1 MEHILLRDCIR
12 IFCNYGWR
20 LENKGLAMIT
30 RRNFCTIA
38 AIAPF
43 AGALAAPALADECAA
58 FDAAMQ
64 TATTPDQAIA
74 MLTEGNARFV
84 AGKSLHCDL
93 LVQAEATA
101 EKQTPFACVLGCID
115 SRAAPELIFD
125 QQIGDIFDARV
136 AGNVPTVEIIG
147 SFEYAVKVAGA
158 KAIVVLGHGHCG
170 AIKGAVDKA
179 EVGENLTT
187 LLNEIQPA
195 VDATPLTGE
204 RSSHNHE
211 FVQSVAETNVRQGVA
226 ALVANSAVLKE
237 AVDSG
242 ALKIVGAMYDLETH
256 VVTYLA

>member
-1 MEHILLRDCIR
+1 
-12 IFCNYGWR
+12 
-20 LENKGLAMIT
+20 MIS
-30 RRNFCTIA
+30 RRNFLGIVGA
-38 AIAPF
+38 AP
-43 AGALAAPALADECAA
+43 LAAGFSLPVLADDCVP

-64 TATTPDQAIA
+64 AATTPDEALA
-74 MLTEGNARFV
+74 MLAEGNARFV

-93 LVQAEATA
+93 LAEAAAAA

-125 QQIGDIFDARV
+125 QQIGDIFAARV

-179 EVGENLTT
+179 VVGDSLTS
-187 LLNEIQPA
+187 LLDEIEPA
-195 VDATPLTGE
+195 VAATPLTGE
-204 RSSHNHE
+204 RSSKNHE
-211 FVQSVAETNVRQGVA
+211 FVQAVAETKVRQGVA
-226 ALVANSAVLKE
+226 ALVAKSAVLKE

-242 ALKIVGAMYDLETH
+242 ALKIVGSMYDLETH
-256 VVTYLA
+256 VVSYLA

>member
-1 MEHILLRDCIR
+1 
-12 IFCNYGWR
+12 
-20 LENKGLAMIT
+20 MIS
-30 RRNFCTIA
+30 RRNFLGIVGA
-38 AIAPF
+38 AP
-43 AGALAAPALADECAA
+43 LAAGFSLPVLADDCVP

-64 TATTPDQAIA
+64 AATTPDEALA
-74 MLTEGNARFV
+74 MLAEGNARFV

-93 LVQAEATA
+93 LAEAAAAA

-125 QQIGDIFDARV
+125 QQIGDIFAARV

-179 EVGENLTT
+179 VVGDSLTS
-187 LLNEIQPA
+187 LLDEIEPA
-195 VDATPLTGE
+195 VAATPLTGE
-204 RSSHNHE
+204 RSSKNHE
-211 FVQSVAETNVRQGVA
+211 FVQAVAETNVRQGVA
-226 ALVANSAVLKE
+226 ALVAKSAVLKE

-256 VVTYLA
+256 VVSYLA